1 MKSEILFV
9 CIHNSARS
17 QMAEAFV
24 NQRCDSHFHAQSAG
38 IEPGKLNPVV
48 VEAMAEEGIDISGN
62 ATKSVADMIATGQHF
77 DYVVTVCD
85 ETSAERC
92 PIFPGGTQRLHWGFP
107 DPSSFPGTPD
117 EKLAATRTVR
127 DAIANAVSDWCRE
140 TSGACQP
147 VL

>member
-1 MKSEILFV
+1 MKQKILFV

-24 NQRCDSHFHAQSAG
+24 NRHCGDVFEAYSAG

-48 VEAMAEEGIDISGN
+48 VAAMQEAGIDISGN
-62 ATKSVADMIATGQHF
+62 ATKSCDDMIRSGMKF

-92 PIFPGGTQRLHWGFP
+92 PVFPGGGRRLHWGFP
-107 DPSSFPGTPD
+107 DPSSFQGPP
-117 EKLAATRTVR
+117 EAKLAFTRNVR
-127 DAIANAVSDWCRE
+127 DEIKAKIEAWCAEVCAAGR
-140 TSGACQP
+140 S
-147 VL
+147 